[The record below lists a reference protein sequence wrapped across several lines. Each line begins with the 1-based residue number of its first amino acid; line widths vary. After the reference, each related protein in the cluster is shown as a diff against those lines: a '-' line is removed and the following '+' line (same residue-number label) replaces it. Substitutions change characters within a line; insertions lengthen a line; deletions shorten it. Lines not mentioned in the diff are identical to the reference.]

1 MMLQKLSK
9 NERDSKKMRDK
20 LTPRLSKT
28 VMSNTAQT
36 VDRLK
41 TVKKACKGMN
51 GTNQRRE
58 TDN

>member
-1 MMLQKLSK
+1 MMLQKFSK